1 MLSNSFVK
9 CFATYNAT
17 KRKHFK
23 NRLPESHDSFSLSS
37 HEAVGLVECLHRC
50 KTPKWTAANLAYF
63 RQKNYKTITIQHQWN
78 TENCDG
84 DACHQTKNPTCHQ
97 HLWNYDHI
105 QLWLRLWLSSTSSVW
120 TDNISRTATRNDTTR
135 NVLCS
140 HKLLATC
147 CVVEGTATKLNGNI
161 AKNIYSWRVC
171 AVRQD
176 VEQIHGRDKVESR
189 KRQTLRLQILSQ
201 GFLADGQLFLNFFQT
216 LVEFRSICGLYHVLR
231 QLNFRNKFLYKKSP
245 AWRI

>member
-1 MLSNSFVK
+1 MQGRPTWPSQSQGLDNFTSSPSLLLICSAIFVSCSFSWRNFSFAMLSNSFVK

-135 NVLCS
+135 
-140 HKLLATC
+140 
-147 CVVEGTATKLNGNI
+147 
-161 AKNIYSWRVC
+161 Y
-171 AVRQD
+171 D
-176 VEQIHGRDKVESR
+176 
-189 KRQTLRLQILSQ
+189 
-201 GFLADGQLFLNFFQT
+201 
-216 LVEFRSICGLYHVLR
+216 
-231 QLNFRNKFLYKKSP
+231 
-245 AWRI
+245 